1 MGPALIQSGHT
12 ADLMFDAKLVK
23 IKKAHKE
30 VSLPLVTRFSQ
41 FSPPVPVIPISKLIA
56 GISD

>member
-1 MGPALIQSGHT
+1 
-12 ADLMFDAKLVK
+12 MFDAKLVK